1 MIGNCVLSYKNA
13 PRRCALGAGVDGCRS
28 NRASAR
34 ECAKA
39 HSFYRCALGARG
51 GLPPDSPIHTIDDL
65 ERNHDA
71 GMNEYVAKTLESEK
85 IIALITKYVVLK

>member
-1 MIGNCVLSYKNA
+1 M
-13 PRRCALGAGVDGCRS
+13 R
-28 NRASAR
+28 
-34 ECAKA
+34 
-39 HSFYRCALGARG
+39 LGARG
-51 GLPPDSPIHTIDDL
+51 GLPPDRPIHTIDDL

>member
-13 PRRCALGAGVDGCRS
+13 PR
-28 NRASAR
+28 
-34 ECAKA
+34 
-39 HSFYRCALGARG
+39 RCALGARG

-71 GMNEYVAKTLESEK
+71 GMNEYVAQTLESK
-85 IIALITKYVVLK
+85 KLIALITKYVVLK